1 MKVDNLLKFAERA
14 FCSAAVLGVFAT
26 DLTAR
31 KETKEDSD
39 TRSRKVL
46 YTTLGCIIG
55 ATACSDQTDSSTSS
69 SGTAGLNSGD
79 V

>member
-1 MKVDNLLKFAERA
+1 MKVDNLLKFAECA

-39 TRSRKVL
+39 TRSGKVL

-55 ATACSDQTDSSTSS
+55 ATACSDLRIMNAKK
-69 SGTAGLNSGD
+69 GAK
-79 V
+79 